1 VWGGIGVSGIVFYC
15 WDLFGPA
22 YTRETFIGLFMGV
35 PLVTFLGKSS
45 VRLPYNALLGA
56 LSYGVFLGHFPV
68 KWWLD
73 YTGWIGA
80 DSMMY
85 IPAIMLG
92 SLLLAYGG
100 VQGLEKRVD
109 AVRKRKK

>member
-1 VWGGIGVSGIVFYC
+1 MVFYHL
-15 WDLFGPA
+15 DLFGPA
-22 YTRETFIGLFMGV
+22 YTRETFIGLLMGI

-45 VRLPYNALLGA
+45 VRLPYNALLGS

-73 YTGWIGA
+73 HTGWIDA

-92 SLLLAYGG
+92 SLALAYGG
-100 VQGLEKRVD
+100 VQALEKRVD
-109 AVRKRKK
+109 AVRKKKK